1 MPAIKLFGRKWL
13 TATDDCVYPGLFE
26 VFIRI
31 AWLIPIII
39 TCIKYYEYTW
49 NCQSGGV
56 LVRVYLLG
64 EGSFLII
71 SILLLLII
79 IKLSSRGSIMET
91 QARKYVEP
99 FLAIKILLILPEIGW
114 NILGTLWMY
123 GSSIKCS
130 YEHYTMSVVQT
141 LVFFDWV
148 LIGLTIGGL
157 ALIFDPIG
165 SLNKRYLENSMEH
178 AKISKTWLRRLKYC
192 WWIKNDESAK
202 DTLQYAAALLCA
214 LSRGTDLIPSDV
226 IAGLILLR
234 VQEKRERHEL
244 RRINLHPTPVRTS
257 DAAVIFKNMPKWMSL
272 ENAVHYMMLSEAIY
286 GWLFMLY
293 LHKCSGCFYLMKNL
307 TCCGCFR
314 RKRIPIKGD
323 NCCYCYLTGVK
334 YLSKLSTDD
343 ILFAS
348 FKNNLCEIPFFVIVD
363 EKTNK
368 IVIILRGSLS
378 LRDVITDITA
388 DSAIF
393 ECEGV
398 PPGAQ
403 AHRGMIQGAKL
414 ILRQLD
420 NHKVLER
427 AFNMYPHYDL
437 LITGHSLGA
446 GIGTLLGFLLR
457 QRYPSLKVYAFA
469 TPAGLVSRELARISE
484 EFIFTIGIGD
494 DFVMRLSVDSIEN
507 LRTRLLMVLRAC
519 RLPKYRVVLNG
530 LGYVLFGIP
539 EKDLEKMWKPNSV
552 IKTISGESPLLND
565 RNINRLEENRIYE
578 PDFTKRR
585 FSQVRLYTSGKILHI
600 TERNVDKSDGKKKK
614 LKIKE
619 KTFEM
624 RWAQPEEFTELIV
637 MPRMLLDHLPENV
650 GKVLNR
656 LAEQQKNLSQNIDL

>member
-13 TATDDCVYPGLFE
+13 TASDDCVYPGLFE

-31 AWLIPIII
+31 AWLVPIVI

-114 NILGTLWMY
+114 NVLGTFWIY
-123 GSSIKCS
+123 GSNIKCS

-148 LIGLTIGGL
+148 LIALTIGGL

-192 WWIKNDESAK
+192 WWMKKDENAK
-202 DTLQYAAALLCA
+202 DILQHAAGETNQVYMLL
-214 LSRGTDLIPSDV
+214 
-226 IAGLILLR
+226 
-234 VQEKRERHEL
+234 
-244 RRINLHPTPVRTS
+244 N
-257 DAAVIFKNMPKWMSL
+257 
-272 ENAVHYMMLSEAIY
+272 Y
-286 GWLFMLY
+286 
-293 LHKCSGCFYLMKNL
+293 
-307 TCCGCFR
+307 R

-348 FKNNLCEIPFFVIVD
+348 FKNNLCEIPFFVIAD

-388 DSAIF
+388 DSVIF

-414 ILRQLD
+414 ILRELD

-446 GIGTLLGFLLR
+446 GVATLLGFLLR

-519 RLPKYRVVLNG
+519 HLPKYRIVLNG

-539 EKDLEKMWKPNSV
+539 EKDLEKMWKPNS
-552 IKTISGESPLLND
+552 IKTISGKSPLLND

-585 FSQVRLYTSGKILHI
+585 FSQVKLYTSGKILHI
-600 TERNVDKSDGKKKK
+600 TERNIDKSDIKKEK

-637 MPRMLLDHLPENV
+637 MPRMLLDHLPENL